1 MRFGTASATR
11 PGYREPM
18 PKVSPNLPVACA
30 MAEAKYVDA
39 NPASLAG
46 GYSPMDKRSFNTP

>member
-1 MRFGTASATR
+1 
-11 PGYREPM
+11 M